1 MKNLLFPVLAL
12 VFYAVANVIL
22 ENKLSLKLSTLNIMM
37 FYSGITFSIALI
49 AWSLVRT
56 SAPEFAMPRGSLL
69 WIAMLVGVLFF
80 FADYFFVG
88 SYTKGVSLLVVTSI
102 VALIPV
108 LSSLIKFVAIK
119 DMPPPTAWHICGY
132 VLTFLALL
140 CIAKGNMALK

>member
-22 ENKLSLKLSTLNIMM
+22 ENKLSSKLSTLTIMM

-49 AWSLVRT
+49 AWSIVRT

-69 WIAMLVGVLFF
+69 GIAILVGVLFF

-88 SYTKGVSLLVVTSI
+88 AYTKGISLLVITSI
-102 VALIPV
+102 VALVPV
-108 LSSLIKFVAIK
+108 LSSLIKFFVSKEIPN
-119 DMPPPTAWHICGY
+119 MWHIGGY
-132 VLTFLALL
+132 ILAFLAL
-140 CIAKGNMALK
+140 IMFAKGNLAAK